1 MASGDFFAPQKA
13 TSLLETHVLIIKKYK
28 YTRFQDFFSIS
39 NKKVGT

>member
-13 TSLLETHVLIIKKYK
+13 TSLLETHVFLQKKYK